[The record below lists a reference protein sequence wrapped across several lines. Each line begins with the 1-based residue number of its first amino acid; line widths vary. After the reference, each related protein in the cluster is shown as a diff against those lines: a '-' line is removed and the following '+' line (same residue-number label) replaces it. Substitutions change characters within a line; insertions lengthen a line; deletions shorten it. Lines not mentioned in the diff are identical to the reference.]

1 MMMPLLS
8 CFIRAGLK
16 PEGTLWASG
25 QFELENSVKVMVRGW
40 GRGGHVMC
48 LGPACEMWGTPS
60 RIASAVGIFLSAGS
74 PWLGWVGQSIIVRV
88 T

>member
-1 MMMPLLS
+1 MVMPLSS

-16 PEGTLWASG
+16 PEGTLWASC
-25 QFELENSVKVMVRGW
+25 QFVLENSMKVMVRGW
-40 GRGGHVMC
+40 GRGGNVMC

-60 RIASAVGIFLSAGS
+60 RIANAVGIFPRARS
-74 PWLGWVGQSIIVRV
+74 PWLGWVGQSIILRV